1 MMSRFAVRS
10 DQPEIMDDLMCSGQ
24 DVRQALHE
32 LEVINAWLGGNAVT
46 LKGVAELVEDVRPE
60 AEITVADLG
69 CGGGDIAER
78 MRSMLLSKGLKRS
91 EEHTSELQ
99 SREKLV
105 CRLPLEKKKHSTQR
119 DRRR

>member
-69 CGGGDIAER
+69 CGGGDRRTNAQHAPF
-78 MRSMLLSKGLKRS
+78 KRIKAPGS
-91 EEHTSELQ
+91 G
-99 SREKLV
+99 
-105 CRLPLEKKKHSTQR
+105 C
-119 DRRR
+119 